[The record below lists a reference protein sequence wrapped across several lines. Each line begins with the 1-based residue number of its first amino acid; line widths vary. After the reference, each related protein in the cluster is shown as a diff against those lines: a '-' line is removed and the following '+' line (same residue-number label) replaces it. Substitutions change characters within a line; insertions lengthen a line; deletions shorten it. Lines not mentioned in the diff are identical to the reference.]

1 MKLLIIILLSPG
13 ALVAH
18 DLNFY
23 HNHYLEFIILSL
35 LVVMIAKFWRNKN
48 EN

>member
-1 MKLLIIILLSPG
+1 MRLLTTILLLPG

-35 LVVMIAKFWRNKN
+35 LVVVISKFWRNKN